1 MGENNNACSMQNFL
15 GKKLRA
21 DAMKLFLTL
30 PIGNTFQ
37 MSSYYYKHMND
48 KSENTHLLRKGKY
61 LFTTDLLFDWL
72 GFNFFVYV

>member
-1 MGENNNACSMQNFL
+1 
-15 GKKLRA
+15 
-21 DAMKLFLTL
+21 
-30 PIGNTFQ
+30 